1 MESGYFKKAMQK
13 NKYKL
18 NVGIAI
24 NLIHKKTKKAA
35 MSKLVVSSGEKFTR
49 SCLYPNGNWTKQSN
63 QQLKEIYYFYNIW
76 AYFTPPWILYL
87 TWINCLTWSF
97 GDTCFS

>member
-24 NLIHKKTKKAA
+24 NLIHKKTKKGKKQLRVNWSA
-35 MSKLVVSSGEKFTR
+35 SRGVKFTR
-49 SCLYPNGNWTKQSN
+49 SGL
-63 QQLKEIYYFYNIW
+63 
-76 AYFTPPWILYL
+76 
-87 TWINCLTWSF
+87 
-97 GDTCFS
+97 